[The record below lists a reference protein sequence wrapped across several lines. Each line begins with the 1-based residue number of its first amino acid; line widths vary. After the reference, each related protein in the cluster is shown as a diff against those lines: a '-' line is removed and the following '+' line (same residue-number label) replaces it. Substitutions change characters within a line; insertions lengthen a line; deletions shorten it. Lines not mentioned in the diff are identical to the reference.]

1 MVKAPIIKPK
11 SQLRNSMIATWP
23 VLFIKL
29 ANRKEYLKLWN
40 QISFYLSAGQESKGT
55 LKPIT
60 PCLRRITKTTM
71 RTNPIVNPS
80 MK

>member
-40 QISFYLSAGQESKGT
+40 QISFYLSAGQERRGT
-55 LKPIT
+55 LNPIT
-60 PCLRRITKTTM
+60 PRLRRITKTIT
-71 RTNPIVNPS
+71 RINPIINPAI
-80 MK
+80 K